1 MSGSLVA
8 GPSKWRFHGDAGIE
22 SIIKVP
28 GLLVLSQFSIEKA
41 TNSYSIYIIFIS
53 CEGSISEDIPMSY
66 SSYYHTKGKAPSTQP
81 YGRHTWTTAVTH
93 WTTFQCYFFSYIRGV
108 VSIFIRKRKNIKK
121 YKQLYSKLHFFT
133 LSIMSV
139 SRTSQEQDYPFYCLA
154 IHGNKKRS
162 IIESYS
168 LSNKD

>member
-1 MSGSLVA
+1 MQELRAWSRCQVYS
-8 GPSKWRFHGDAGIE
+8 FYH
-22 SIIKVP
+22 
-28 GLLVLSQFSIEKA
+28 
-41 TNSYSIYIIFIS
+41 NSALRRQLTHTQYIYIIFIS

-66 SSYYHTKGKAPSTQP
+66 SSYYSTKEKAPSTQP
-81 YGRHTWTTAVTH
+81 YEGHTWTTAVTH
-93 WTTFQCYFFSYIRGV
+93 WITFQYYFLSYIRGV
-108 VSIFIRKRKNIKK
+108 VSIFIRKRKISRNISDCI
-121 YKQLYSKLHFFT
+121 LNSIFFT

-139 SRTSQEQDYPFYCLA
+139 TSQEQVYPFYCLA